1 MDDAH
6 LIITRHY
13 RGDAEVA
20 LRAAVAEAKLAK
32 LHYRG
37 NESVFS
43 FETYIT
49 RMSECFEL
57 MEDNHQGLSEPQ
69 KVKKMLEGV
78 ITTNGEIL
86 AIKAVVRTNHPN
98 DFNQASTLMASQ
110 IALLFPGADAEQR
123 NKRKISAVSK
133 TDGRGPGGGRGGRHG
148 GRMNARAGGGGR
160 HGNPQ
165 ILNGVDVSD
174 PLRSFTSDEW
184 KQLRESGFLSWLID
198 RRLSLNSRRGS
209 GGRGHQ
215 RGGRGGGAGRGGE
228 QGRGVNV
235 LAVTTIQNQEAD
247 ASTMTDSN
255 GNMAKKHTGS
265 QAGLRFGGNRYRN
278 GGTVVSGQD

>member
-1 MDDAH
+1 
-6 LIITRHY
+6 LIITRHF

-20 LRAAVAEAKLAK
+20 LRAAVAEAKLTK

-37 NESVFS
+37 NELVFL

-69 KVKKMLEGV
+69 KVKKMLEGI

-86 AIKAVVRTNHPN
+86 AIKAVIHTKHPN

-110 IALLFPGADAEQR
+110 IALLFPGADPEQR
-123 NKRKISAVSK
+123 NKRKISAVSR
-133 TDGRGPGGGRGGRHG
+133 TDGRGHGGRGGRQG
-148 GRMNARAGGGGR
+148 GRMNARAGGGGC

-165 ILNGVDVSD
+165 ILNGVNVSD
-174 PLRSFTSDEW
+174 PLRNFTSGEW
-184 KQLRESGFLSWLID
+184 KRLRESGFLSWLID
-198 RRLSLNSRRGS
+198 RCSSLNSRRGS
-209 GGRGHQ
+209 GGCGHQ
-215 RGGRGGGAGRGGE
+215 QGGRGGGAGHGGN
-228 QGRGVNV
+228 QGRGINV
-235 LAVTTIQNQEAD
+235 LAVTTVQNQEAD
-247 ASTMTDSN
+247 TSTMTDSN
-255 GNMAKKHTGS
+255 GNMAKKHAGS